1 MQADKATACIHGH
14 GQYPTGMILCP
25 KCRNKG
31 LTLSISLLQYKPL
44 LPCEVHP
51 MHMPLATTFIPPTS
65 NEVAVL
71 IPNGSNGLSS
81 IPWAVSQV

>member
-25 KCRNKG
+25 KCCNKG
-31 LTLSISLLQYKPL
+31 FAVSSSSLRYNPL

-51 MHMPLATTFIPPTS
+51 MHMPLATTFNPPTS
-65 NEVAVL
+65 DDVAVL
-71 IPNGSNGLSS
+71 IPTGQTGLSS